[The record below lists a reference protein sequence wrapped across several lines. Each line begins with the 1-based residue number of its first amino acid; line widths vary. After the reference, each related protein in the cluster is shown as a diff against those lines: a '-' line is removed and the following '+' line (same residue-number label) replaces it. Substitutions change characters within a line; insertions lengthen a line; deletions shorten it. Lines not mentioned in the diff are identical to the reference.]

1 VPRAGLGPAAVTAA
15 GAALADEL
23 GTDQLSMGVLAERLG
38 VKAPSLYKHVDSLAD
53 LTHRIAVLATTELAD
68 ALRDATAG
76 RAGHDALTAA
86 AQAWRSF
93 VKERPGR
100 YAAANNARA
109 RDLHDP
115 LTAAAQRLLT
125 SLTAVLRGY
134 QLDPDRQIHALRMLR
149 STLQGFA
156 TLEAAGGFQY
166 DTDIDTSFTWMIT
179 LLDHGLRAPPPVDD
193 TPASTRPAASHG
205 GEPTGG
211 DPAPH
216 HTIAGMQP

>member
-1 VPRAGLGPAAVTAA
+1 MPRAGLTAA
-15 GAALADEL
+15 SVTTTGATLADEL
-23 GTDQLSMGVLAERLG
+23 GADQLSMGVVAERLG

-53 LTHRIAVLATTELAD
+53 LTHSIAVLATTELAD

-86 AQAWRSF
+86 ARAWRAF
-93 VKERPGR
+93 VKTKPGR

-109 RDLHDP
+109 HGPDDP
-115 LTAAAQRLLT
+115 LTAAGERLLS
-125 SLTAVLRGY
+125 SLTAVLHGY
-134 QLDPDRQIHALRMLR
+134 HLDPTHQIHALRMLR

-179 LLDHGLRAPPPVDD
+179 LLDHGLRAQPPADD
-193 TPASTRPAASHG
+193 TTR
-205 GEPTGG
+205 
-211 DPAPH
+211 
-216 HTIAGMQP
+216 